1 MVESSSNFSELKNED
16 NFKLDGKY
24 SSTRYLERGKT
35 LLKSS
40 EKLDVTH
47 FALFL
52 MDMSRPFKSLSSAMS
67 KMSERALEHIN
78 GLKEC
83 LFNFDIKV
91 DTIDDLIAFEV
102 ENKLHECDGDN
113 NKKKGFPKESKY
125 HKYSSFTIR
134 LNKLKKMVE
143 FNMLS
148 YENFI
153 KGMNPDKALSS
164 AFEVALEKLLSWMS
178 RKLFSA
184 ALSFVSSKR
193 EEFYKAVAETSESN
207 DTSNGL
213 IKELHSNLENLHKS
227 ISNILTKNKADLII
241 EF

>member
-1 MVESSSNFSELKNED
+1 MVDSGSNLAELKNED

-24 SSTRYLERGKT
+24 SSSRYLELGKT
-35 LLKSS
+35 LMKSS
-40 EKLDVTH
+40 EKLNVTD

-52 MDMSRPFKSLSSAMS
+52 MEMSRPFKQLSSAMS

-83 LFNFDIKV
+83 LIKYEIKV
-91 DTIDDLIAFEV
+91 DTIDELIAFEV

-134 LNKLKKMVE
+134 LNKLMKMVE

-153 KGMNPDKALSS
+153 KGMNPDKALSG

-193 EEFYKAVAETSESN
+193 EEFYKAVAESTES
-207 DTSNGL
+207 DSSNGL

-227 ISNILTKNKADLII
+227 ISNILTKNKAVLII